1 MAVLLA
7 IVIWLIAAAL
17 SYPFIAKTWWAP
29 DPITVHARQVDDQL
43 ALTFIVTGVIFVL
56 AHIALGLAVFKFG
69 KSGGKAGYV
78 HGNNRMELLW
88 TSAATVLF
96 VGLTFMGYTAWA
108 ETRFAEEKM
117 VEPSPDRIVV
127 EVTGQQFVWNMRYP
141 GRDGKFGMLNPE
153 LIDDTLGNPLGLD
166 RNDPAG
172 KDDIMVPRMA
182 VPVNKQVELILRS
195 KDVLHNYF
203 VPELRIKLDTVP
215 GLIGRLHFNP
225 EKVGTYEIACSEL
238 CGLGHYKMRSFLDV
252 MEPAAYESWMAEQE
266 SFLQP

>member
-69 KSGGKAGYV
+69 TSGGRADSV

-108 ETRFAEEKM
+108 ETRFAQDKM
-117 VEPSPDRIVV
+117 VEPSPDR
-127 EVTGQQFVWNMRYP
+127 
-141 GRDGKFGMLNPE
+141 
-153 LIDDTLGNPLGLD
+153 GL
-166 RNDPAG
+166 
-172 KDDIMVPRMA
+172 
-182 VPVNKQVELILRS
+182 
-195 KDVLHNYF
+195 
-203 VPELRIKLDTVP
+203 
-215 GLIGRLHFNP
+215 
-225 EKVGTYEIACSEL
+225 
-238 CGLGHYKMRSFLDV
+238 
-252 MEPAAYESWMAEQE
+252 
-266 SFLQP
+266 